1 MIDDLQA
8 FVANI
13 FVFLVT
19 RAALVQDKKLQF
31 CLVWF
36 GRGQELHWTTLDQ
49 IGWFEASLPFA
60 QCSYTCTEN
69 APHKIEKD
77 TQACTIVLMMIAIIV

>member
-13 FVFLVT
+13 FVFLLT
-19 RAALVQDKKLQF
+19 RPALVQDKKLQL

-49 IGWFEASLPFA
+49 IGWFDNKEGQLLFQDYCALAF
-60 QCSYTCTEN
+60 
-69 APHKIEKD
+69 
-77 TQACTIVLMMIAIIV
+77 

>member
-13 FVFLVT
+13 FVFLLS
-19 RAALVQDKKLQF
+19 RAALVQDKKLKL

-49 IGWFEASLPFA
+49 ICWFDNKEGQLLLQDYCALAF
-60 QCSYTCTEN
+60 
-69 APHKIEKD
+69 
-77 TQACTIVLMMIAIIV
+77 